1 MATPP
6 TAKPFAISQQYKA
19 NMVEP
24 DIAEEAEPESSLD
37 PPSKKQ
43 KVSET
48 GPTTEEVADKPSR
61 KPKKNNQ
68 RNPKQR
74 QPEPSQFQDPV
85 MHQRDIPHKIT
96 MQSVVNSSKI

>member
-61 KPKKNNQ
+61 KPKKKQ
-68 RNPKQR
+68 PK
-74 QPEPSQFQDPV
+74 
-85 MHQRDIPHKIT
+85 K
-96 MQSVVNSSKI
+96 SKTKAA